1 MKSEKRRHQRILSL
15 LINGYQRHGRRQATE
30 HNLLALEHD
39 MARCQVS
46 IVHMVQA
53 LDLTFKKK
61 LSFALRSMD
70 PSEYGF
76 KRTFLRKGKA
86 YCPLPS

>member
-1 MKSEKRRHQRILSL
+1 MSTSTDLSL

-46 IVHMVQA
+46 IVHIVQA
-53 LDLTFKKK
+53 LDGENMWKQNLVNILAENLTFKKK
-61 LSFALRSMD
+61 NA
-70 PSEYGF
+70 PS
-76 KRTFLRKGKA
+76 L
-86 YCPLPS
+86 